1 MRVKHRG
8 KRWQPSIG
16 WTTCWKIYRNAEK
29 WNSNSAAFYKY
40 IPKSLKASITQF
52 MFFMDSLHVLSERVL
67 TQNAR
72 VHYSFPTGIVQFNIQ
87 AVEYLLLKKH
97 MQSPVKLKTK
107 LTVKNSVLLTNVNI
121 YKWSLISK
129 QQPKRHY
136 LPQNDNEKKNLLG
149 EILRMLE
156 HGQDRILTKGSP
168 L

>member
-1 MRVKHRG
+1 M
-8 KRWQPSIG
+8 
-16 WTTCWKIYRNAEK
+16 CWKIYRNAEK
-29 WNSNSAAFYKY
+29 WNFNSAAFYEY

-121 YKWSLISK
+121 YK
-129 QQPKRHY
+129 
-136 LPQNDNEKKNLLG
+136 
-149 EILRMLE
+149 
-156 HGQDRILTKGSP
+156 
-168 L
+168 